1 MKLREIVT
9 NIVIDS
15 RKLTEY
21 ALNPNNPK
29 GADKAIM
36 FERHLGFTKNN
47 YQLLKKQIEMTALD
61 ADATLQKTDIHGQ
74 RYQVD
79 LEITGIR
86 LRQQEIVRTGW
97 IVEQNSKVARLVT
110 LYIKRKNESTR
121 TI

>member
-86 LRQQEIVRTGW
+86 LGQQEIVRTGW

-110 LYIKRKNESTR
+110 LYVKRKNESTR